1 MTELTRFDLP
11 QDRMP
16 TSWFNIMPSIVQAGM
31 QPLPP
36 LHPATKEPV
45 GPADL
50 LALFPESLILQE
62 VSTDQ
67 WIDIP
72 GEVLDVY
79 RLWRPSPLQR
89 AVRLERALQTPARI
103 YYKYEG
109 VSPAGSHKPNTA
121 VAQAYYNKEAG
132 TKRIATETGAG
143 QWGSAMAM
151 ACAFFGLDCQVF
163 MVKAS
168 YDQKPYRR
176 IFMETFGAEVAASPS
191 PTTQAG
197 KKILEED
204 PDSTGSLGIAISE
217 AVETA
222 ATSGGSIK
230 YALGSVLN
238 HVLLHQTVIGLEA
251 KAQMELAGDTP
262 DVVIGCV
269 GGGSNYAGLAYPFM
283 ADRLSGSTPAMR
295 FLATEPAACPTL
307 TKGTFA
313 YDFGDTAGMAPIV
326 PMYTLG
332 HTFVPAPVHAGG
344 LRYHGDAPSLS
355 LLVHAGHM
363 EAAAYTQNDVFE
375 AAIQFAKTEGIVA
388 APEAAHAIRGA
399 INEAIAAR
407 DANEERVILFN
418 LSGHG
423 AFDMQ
428 AYDDYLHGRL
438 PEIEFDPAAEENAL
452 KHLPDVPP
460 IARSSASGAVG
471 LRVEVEVPRRELRGL
486 LDQQGV
492 AVGVEVHAV
501 GRADLADLR
510 AVAVERAVSA
520 VGRGERV
527 PGVEVVDVR
536 ELIGDALE
544 DRVLLLDEG
553 PPALVAH
560 VRQPDPDHV
569 RARRWWRSSRI
580 ARRAPGSA
588 RPSRTCR
595 HLARASP
602 SGYSSPWLSFSP
614 IITRIRSGSA
624 RSTIVC
630 ICAIQLK

>member
-1 MTELTRFDLP
+1 VTEQTRFDLS
-11 QDRMP
+11 QDQMP

-36 LHPATKEPV
+36 LHPATHEPV

-62 VSTDQ
+62 VSTDP

-72 GEVLDVY
+72 GEILDVY
-79 RLWRPSPLQR
+79 RLWRPSPLHR
-89 AVRLERALQTPARI
+89 ATRLEQALQTPARI
-103 YYKYEG
+103 YFKYEG

-121 VAQAYYNKEAG
+121 IAQVYYNKEAG

-143 QWGSAMAM
+143 QWGSALSM
-151 ACAFFGLDCQVF
+151 ACAFFGIDCQVF

-168 YDQKPYRR
+168 YQQKPYRR
-176 IFMETFGAEVAASPS
+176 IFMETFGAEVTASPS

-197 KKILEED
+197 KAILEAN

-217 AVETA
+217 AVEVA

-230 YALGSVLN
+230 YSLGSVLN

-283 ADRLSGSTPAMR
+283 ADRLSGSTPNMR

-307 TKGTFA
+307 TKGTYA

-344 LRYHGDAPSLS
+344 LRYHGDSPSLS

-375 AAIQFAKTEGIVA
+375 AAIQFAKTQGIVA

-399 INEAIAAR
+399 IDEAIAAR

-428 AYDDYLHGRL
+428 AYDDYLNGRL
-438 PEIEFDPAAEENAL
+438 PEVEFDPAAEENAIAQ
-452 KHLPDVPP
+452 LPDVPP
-460 IARSSASGAVG
+460 IA
-471 LRVEVEVPRRELRGL
+471 
-486 LDQQGV
+486 
-492 AVGVEVHAV
+492 
-501 GRADLADLR
+501 
-510 AVAVERAVSA
+510 
-520 VGRGERV
+520 
-527 PGVEVVDVR
+527 
-536 ELIGDALE
+536 
-544 DRVLLLDEG
+544 
-553 PPALVAH
+553 
-560 VRQPDPDHV
+560 
-569 RARRWWRSSRI
+569 
-580 ARRAPGSA
+580 
-588 RPSRTCR
+588 
-595 HLARASP
+595 
-602 SGYSSPWLSFSP
+602 
-614 IITRIRSGSA
+614 
-624 RSTIVC
+624 
-630 ICAIQLK
+630 